1 MKTKIVW
8 LYVLDTMSDWEPAY
22 AVSGIGS
29 TPFQLR
35 PGEYRVRTASIG
47 GRPVT
52 TMGGIRIMPDAAL
65 GDISPE
71 DGAMLIVPGGATW
84 DDDRNREAVEVARS
98 FLGAGLPIAAICG
111 ATAGFAR
118 AGLLDAVRH
127 TSNSRDY
134 LLATKY
140 GGAALYEDAPAVTD
154 GNVITAPGTGAL
166 EFAMHIFRRLD
177 IYAPDVLDAWYNLFK
192 TGRPE
197 YFDALMRLTQEAR

>member
-1 MKTKIVW
+1 MKTKTVW

-35 PGEYRVRTASIG
+35 PGEYRVRTASTD
-47 GRPVT
+47 GRPVV
-52 TMGGIRIMPDAAL
+52 TMGGVRIMPDAAL
-65 GDISPE
+65 GDVSPE
-71 DGAMLIVPGGATW
+71 GAAMLIVPGGASW
-84 DDDRNREAVEVARS
+84 DNGDGREAVEVARS
-98 FLGAGLPIAAICG
+98 FLAAGVPVAAICA
-111 ATAGFAR
+111 ATAALAR
-118 AGLLDAVRH
+118 ARLLDAVRH

-134 LLATKY
+134 LLATNY

-166 EFAMHIFRRLD
+166 EFALHIFRKLD
-177 IYAPDVLDAWYNLFK
+177 VFAPDVTDAWYNLFK

-197 YFDALMRLTQEAR
+197 YFEALMRMTQEAR

>member
-1 MKTKIVW
+1 MKTKTVW

-29 TPFQLR
+29 TPFQRR

-65 GDISPE
+65 GDVSPE

-84 DDDRNREAVEVARS
+84 DDDSNLEAVEAARS
-98 FLGAGLPIAAICG
+98 FLGAGVPVAAICG
-111 ATAGFAR
+111 ATAGLAR
-118 AGLLDAVRH
+118 AGLLDSVRH

-154 GNVITAPGTGAL
+154 GNVITAPGTSAL
-166 EFAMHIFRRLD
+166 EFAMHIFRRID
-177 IYAPDVLDAWYNLFK
+177 IYAPEVLEAWYNLFK

-197 YFDALMRLTQEAR
+197 FFEALMRMTQGAR

>member
-1 MKTKIVW
+1 MTTKTVW

-29 TPFQLR
+29 TPFQRR
-35 PGEYRVRTASIG
+35 PGEYVVRTASIG

-52 TMGGIRIMPDAAL
+52 TMGGVRILPDAAL
-65 GDISPE
+65 GDVSPE
-71 DGAMLIVPGGATW
+71 GAAMLIVPGGATW

-98 FLGAGLPIAAICG
+98 FLNAGVPAAAICG

-134 LLATKY
+134 LLATRY
-140 GGAALYEDAPAVTD
+140 RGAALYEDAPAVTD
-154 GNVITAPGTGAL
+154 GNMITAPGTGAL
-166 EFAMHIFRRLD
+166 EFAQHIFRRLD
-177 IYAPDVLDAWYNLFK
+177 IYAPEVLDAWYNLFK

-197 YFDALMRLTQEAR
+197 YYDAIMRLTQEAR